1 MEETI
6 GLNEGTSE
14 FDFILWTLGE
24 SYAYR
29 PSLSALKK
37 HKILEKLWRNK
48 DIVIIRPDKGN
59 GDAAMDRVIYN
70 QQIYALLSDKN
81 KFEKL
86 SEDPT

>member
-1 MEETI
+1 MN
-6 GLNEGTSE
+6 L
-14 FDFILWTLGE
+14 
-24 SYAYR
+24 
-29 PSLSALKK
+29 
-37 HKILEKLWRNK
+37 
-48 DIVIIRPDKGN
+48 RPDKGN